1 MADQFEYE
9 SLSDHLTT
17 DGLTLEIA
25 IPTGGKIVARERAWC
40 STLIGAMAW
49 FSSQRGATFVWRGQR
64 DSNWAIQP
72 RLNRHVAKILAGLTL
87 EDVLAEEQ
95 KILEHVRHQGWHRR
109 ESFEMRP
116 LELFAYLQHH
126 GVPTRM
132 LDVTRDPLVAAFFS
146 SAVGSNPER
155 EPAGA
160 VVAIRVPSATVRST
174 EAAASS
180 LVEAAVF
187 EPSDAPY
194 ALWDPPSFDSRIV
207 TQRGQF
213 LVPNVGSA
221 ADPADP
227 LYAPTSVLGIG
238 IANAKGEYRGRNI
251 NAFFQGYLEPARQGR
266 PSEKPID
273 VAMILVPP
281 EMKAPLREYLA
292 ALGLTD
298 LTIYPD
304 QAGYASSFPP
314 S

>member
-1 MADQFEYE
+1 MSDQFEYE
-9 SLSDHLTT
+9 SLSDHLSGA
-17 DGLTLEIA
+17 GLTLEID
-25 IPTGGKIVARERAWC
+25 IPTGGKIAARQRAWC

-64 DSNWAIQP
+64 DAGWAIQP
-72 RLNRHVAKILAGLTL
+72 RLNRHVAKTLAGRTL
-87 EDVLAEEQ
+87 NDVLAEEQ

-109 ESFEMRP
+109 ESIEMRP

-132 LDVTRDPLVAAFFS
+132 LDVTRDPLVAGFFA
-146 SAVGSNPER
+146 SAVGPNPDR

-160 VVAIRVPSATVRST
+160 VVAIRVPDANVRST
-174 EAAASS
+174 ESAES
-180 LVEAAVF
+180 LVQAATFTPDDV
-187 EPSDAPY
+187 PY

-213 LVPNVGSA
+213 LVPNVARASG
-221 ADPADP
+221 PYDP
-227 LYAPTSVLGIG
+227 LYAPTSVIGIG
-238 IANAKGEYRGRNI
+238 IADAKGQYGGRNI
-251 NAFFQGYLEPARQGR
+251 DVFFQGYLKPARQGR
-266 PSEKPID
+266 PPERPID
-273 VAMILVPP
+273 VAMIVIPA
-281 EMKAPLREYLA
+281 EMKAPLRGYLE